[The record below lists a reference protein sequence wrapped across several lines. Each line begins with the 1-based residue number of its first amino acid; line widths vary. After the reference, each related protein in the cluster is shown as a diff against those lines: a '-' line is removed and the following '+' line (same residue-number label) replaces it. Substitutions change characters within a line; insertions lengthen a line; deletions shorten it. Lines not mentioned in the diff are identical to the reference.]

1 MGVRPI
7 PFQGLLSQKNSITV
21 LIDEKYCLLRMGN
34 WRLRIDSLSVS
45 SADPISINLSLG
57 CNFVKSAQKFR
68 QETFVVPTPLHVLTV
83 QFGDGGTWPKR
94 AQLLTPGQTEWHEF
108 TNGTQELVLQFRDAE
123 NVFSYEG
130 MPLTL
135 FFCGI
140 LLLDY
145 IG

>member
-7 PFQGLLSQKNSITV
+7 PFQGLLSQKNTITV
-21 LIDEKYCLLRMGN
+21 LVDEQYCLLRLGN

-45 SADPISINLSLG
+45 SPKSISINLSFG
-57 CNFVKSAQKFR
+57 CNLVKSTQQFQ
-68 QETFVVPTPLHVLTV
+68 QETLVVPTPLHVFTV
-83 QFGDGGTWPKR
+83 QFSDGGTWPQR
-94 AQLLTPGQTEWHEF
+94 AQLLTPGQTEWHHF
-108 TNGTQELVLQFRDAE
+108 TSGTQELVLHFRDAE

-140 LLLDY
+140 LLLEY
-145 IG
+145 AN